1 MNYPQ
6 EFVVAVRWN
15 CEKDLFDIMLTDED
29 IAEIWDMTVRLL
41 DKNQDTLDSQN
52 DWNYLV
58 YDAMVALDYELPEE
72 DAI

>member
-6 EFVVAVRWN
+6 EFVIAVRWN
-15 CEKDLFDIMLTDED
+15 CEKDLFATMLTDEN
-29 IAEIWDMTVRLL
+29 IAEIWDMTVRLF

-52 DWNYLV
+52 DWNCLV

>member
-6 EFVVAVRWN
+6 EFIVAVRWN
-15 CEKDLFDIMLTDED
+15 CEKDLFDIMLTDKD